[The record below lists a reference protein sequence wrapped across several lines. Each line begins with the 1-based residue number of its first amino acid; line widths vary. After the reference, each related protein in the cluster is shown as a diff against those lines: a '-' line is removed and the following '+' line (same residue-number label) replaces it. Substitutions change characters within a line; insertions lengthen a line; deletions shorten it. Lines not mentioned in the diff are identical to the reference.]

1 MWPLSP
7 IVFVA
12 VGFLWSLLPL
22 SAIAVVVPTP
32 PTPKPTVMPA
42 PDGPTVFV
50 EVNEED
56 TSLATLYKSAVHGQ
70 GRVNSRDVAGTLHG
84 CDFRGALAATNVDLV
99 CDGTRARALGDG

>member
-1 MWPLSP
+1 VVALADRLRRRGFPL
-7 IVFVA
+7 
-12 VGFLWSLLPL
+12 
-22 SAIAVVVPTP
+22 VVVAAERNCRGRTHA
-32 PTPKPTVMPA
+32 THAKTHGDA
-42 PDGPTVFV
+42 GPDGPTVFV

-56 TSLATLYKSAVHGQ
+56 TSLATLYKSAVHGR